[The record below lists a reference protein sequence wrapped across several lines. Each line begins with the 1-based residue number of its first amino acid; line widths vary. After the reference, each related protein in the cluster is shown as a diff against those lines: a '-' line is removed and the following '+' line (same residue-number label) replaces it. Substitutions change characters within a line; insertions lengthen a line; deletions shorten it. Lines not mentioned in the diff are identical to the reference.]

1 MTVELRDVL
10 VLLPTREQ
18 LRLVVGGCL
27 DLSLALRSGLCSV
40 GLGDRAQWAHPGM
53 QLTAHLSWA
62 PRPHADSCTEVQ
74 ATGREL
80 FQQVCDKTSIREV
93 HFFGLSVVRN
103 NEYMFMDLEQKLS
116 KYFSKDWRREMHQAP
131 GRRRAPFVT
140 FLRVQY
146 YVENGRVISDRT
158 ARHLYYCHLK
168 EQVLRSQ
175 CVHREAAYFLL
186 AAYGLQAD
194 LGNHR
199 ERAHVGRYFEPQAYF
214 PQWVITK
221 RGSAYILRHAPA
233 VHREQRGLSPKEAVL
248 RFIREACQL
257 EDVPVHFFRLY
268 KDKKEERPTIVL
280 GLTLK
285 GMHIYQEVN
294 HTPQLL
300 YDFPWSQIGKLAF
313 LGKKFE
319 IRPDGLPSA
328 RKLVYYTGCAS
339 SSRHLLHLLRTSH
352 QLHLSLQPT
361 LRGLRQ
367 LEEEQEKKC
376 YRESYI
382 SDALELDLHPAS
394 SGDSGDSGASGRRPS
409 PHLSLLSADSQGSS
423 LGLEPGEMSV
433 DGSLGTEAL
442 HGEVPSCS
450 SSTSPSSRDT
460 DGGSRGWRDRDA
472 QDLDPGK
479 ASRPREPMAVLQV
492 TLVRMRGR
500 SAKTLHQ
507 IPEATTSHMDQ
518 HSRSLDDVRPRP
530 APRPAPRPKPFPRS
544 CPLGFELDPRPLV
557 LYERRSTNCLSLDL
571 LGEDQLP
578 EEFVV

>member
-1 MTVELRDVL
+1 MTLELRDVL

-18 LRLVVGGCL
+18 LRLVVG
-27 DLSLALRSGLCSV
+27 
-40 GLGDRAQWAHPGM
+40 
-53 QLTAHLSWA
+53 
-62 PRPHADSCTEVQ
+62 VQ

-93 HFFGLSVVRN
+93 HLFGLSVVRN
-103 NEYMFMDLEQKLS
+103 NEYMFMDLERKLS
-116 KYFSKDWRREMHQAP
+116 KYFSKDWRREMHQGP
-131 GRRRAPFVT
+131 RRCRAPFVT

-146 YVENGRVISDRT
+146 YVENGRVIRDRT

-175 CVHREAAYFLL
+175 CVHREEAYFLL

-268 KDKKEERPTIVL
+268 KDKKEDRATIVL

-319 IRPDGLPSA
+319 IQPDGLPSA
-328 RKLVYYTGCAS
+328 RKLVYYTGGAS
-339 SSRHLLHLLRTSH
+339 SSRHLLQLLRTSH
-352 QLHLSLQPT
+352 QLHLRLQPT

-394 SGDSGDSGASGRRPS
+394 SGDSGDSGASGRHPS
-409 PHLSLLSADSQGSS
+409 PCLSLLSANSQGSS
-423 LGLEPGEMSV
+423 LGMEPGEMSV

-442 HGEVPSCS
+442 QGEVPSCS

-460 DGGSRGWRDRDA
+460 DGGCRSWQEKDA
-472 QDLDPGK
+472 WHLDPGK
-479 ASRPREPMAVLQV
+479 ASRPRAPMAVLQV

-500 SAKTLHQ
+500 SAEALQ
-507 IPEATTSHMDQ
+507 QVPEATTSHIEE

-530 APRPAPRPKPFPRS
+530 APRSKPFPRS
-544 CPLGFELDPRPLV
+544 RPLGFELDPRPVV
-557 LYERRSTNCLSLDL
+557 LHERRSTNCLFLDL

>member
-1 MTVELRDVL
+1 MTVESRDVL

-18 LRLVVGGCL
+18 LRLVVG
-27 DLSLALRSGLCSV
+27 V
-40 GLGDRAQWAHPGM
+40 
-53 QLTAHLSWA
+53 
-62 PRPHADSCTEVQ
+62 E

-80 FQQVCDKTSIREV
+80 FQQVCDKTSIREA

-103 NEYMFMDLEQKLS
+103 NEYMFMDLEQKLG
-116 KYFSKDWRREMHQAP
+116 KYFSKDWRREVHP
-131 GRRRAPFVT
+131 GAGRCRAPFVT

-146 YVENGRVISDRT
+146 YVDNGRVISDRT

-168 EQVLRSQ
+168 GQVLRSQ
-175 CVHREAAYFLL
+175 CVHREEAYFLL

-199 ERAHVGRYFEPQAYF
+199 EPAHVGRYFEPQAYF

-248 RFIREACQL
+248 RFIREACRL

-268 KDKKEERPTIVL
+268 KDKKEDRATIVL

-294 HTPQLL
+294 HSPQLL

-328 RKLVYYTGCAS
+328 RKLVFYTGCAS
-339 SSRHLLHLLRTSH
+339 SSRHLLQLLRTSH

-361 LRGLRQ
+361 LRRLRQ

-382 SDALELDLHPAS
+382 SDALELGLHPAS
-394 SGDSGDSGASGRRPS
+394 SGDSGDSRDSGWRP
-409 PHLSLLSADSQGSS
+409 PPRLSLLSADSQGSS
-423 LGLEPGEMSV
+423 SGMEPGEMSV

-442 HGEVPSCS
+442 HGEVLSCS
-450 SSTSPSSRDT
+450 VSKSPSSGDT
-460 DGGSRGWRDRDA
+460 DGGSRGGRERDA
-472 QDLDPGK
+472 WDPDPEKG
-479 ASRPREPMAVLQV
+479 SRPQGPLAVV
-492 TLVRMRGR
+492 RITLVRMRGR
-500 SAKTLHQ
+500 SAEALHR
-507 IPEATTSHMDQ
+507 IPEATAGHVDQ

-530 APRPAPRPKPFPRS
+530 APRPTPFPRS
-544 CPLGFELDPRPLV
+544 CPRGCQLDPRPAV
-557 LYERRSTNCLSLDL
+557 LRDRRSTNCLSLDL
-571 LGEDQLP
+571 LGKDQLP

>member
-18 LRLVVGGCL
+18 LRLVVG
-27 DLSLALRSGLCSV
+27 
-40 GLGDRAQWAHPGM
+40 
-53 QLTAHLSWA
+53 
-62 PRPHADSCTEVQ
+62 VQ

-268 KDKKEERPTIVL
+268 KV
-280 GLTLK
+280 
-285 GMHIYQEVN
+285 
-294 HTPQLL
+294 TP
-300 YDFPWSQIGKLAF
+300 
-313 LGKKFE
+313 
-319 IRPDGLPSA
+319 
-328 RKLVYYTGCAS
+328 
-339 SSRHLLHLLRTSH
+339 
-352 QLHLSLQPT
+352 
-361 LRGLRQ
+361 
-367 LEEEQEKKC
+367 
-376 YRESYI
+376 
-382 SDALELDLHPAS
+382 
-394 SGDSGDSGASGRRPS
+394 
-409 PHLSLLSADSQGSS
+409 
-423 LGLEPGEMSV
+423 
-433 DGSLGTEAL
+433 
-442 HGEVPSCS
+442 
-450 SSTSPSSRDT
+450 
-460 DGGSRGWRDRDA
+460 
-472 QDLDPGK
+472 
-479 ASRPREPMAVLQV
+479 SRP
-492 TLVRMRGR
+492 
-500 SAKTLHQ
+500 
-507 IPEATTSHMDQ
+507 
-518 HSRSLDDVRPRP
+518 
-530 APRPAPRPKPFPRS
+530 PRS
-544 CPLGFELDPRPLV
+544 CL
-557 LYERRSTNCLSLDL
+557 CLCRGPQSV
-571 LGEDQLP
+571 GTGWP
-578 EEFVV
+578 GP